1 MIARLRGALLE
12 LSANRAVIAPAGW
25 DDDDA
30 GGGVG
35 YEVLLPGYV
44 SERLGGVGGVGG
56 AAGGVVDL
64 HTLEYLESLNQ
75 GASFVPRLIGFLS
88 PTERA
93 FFETLTGVKGLGNK
107 RALRALV
114 VSPGSVARAIA
125 DRDTAFLQR
134 LPEIGPKLADLIVH
148 DLKNKM
154 DGFVR
159 DLAGVGEAA
168 AGAGGKVGT
177 GAAVEPKPTGK
188 KGKAR
193 AGGGGEGAGGSA
205 GGGAASG
212 RGGNGA
218 AATVQA
224 PVRPPVRETVAALI
238 ALGESPVDAERM
250 VSRAVERASAG
261 GGAMP
266 GTTAELLS
274 AAYAA
279 RG

>member
-12 LSANRAVIAPAGW
+12 LSANRAVIAPVGW
-25 DDDDA
+25 DDDGA
-30 GGGVG
+30 SGGVG

-168 AGAGGKVGT
+168 AGAGASVGT
-177 GAAVEPKPTGK
+177 AAAVEPKPTGK

-193 AGGGGEGAGGSA
+193 AGGGGEGAGG
-205 GGGAASG
+205 GAAGG

-218 AATVQA
+218 AAAVQA